1 MMKEAIKSS
10 SQWESTGLALA
21 AGEPPHLFFDRRA
34 VEPFRITCETCRS
47 RLKIRTPDVI
57 GEIHACPKCGSMV
70 QIIPPAGW
78 NLGEATP
85 ATTEPVA
92 VNESSKSLSTT
103 GSFFIPANA
112 MEDMAAVAAALETP
126 SALPAAQPIPEVI
139 SAAEPMPVVAKSPV
153 MWWSLGGAATVLVL
167 GGLAWALWPS
177 GSKRAAPTPAVV
189 AKNETP
195 AAPAPSD
202 EPKPAAPK
210 VEPTTE
216 QPKAVTAESGDAKA
230 NDTARAS
237 NTGEAKPRAALQD
250 AARSAENPVAVEA
263 AAAAPKPSEPVA
275 PAAAPTEEKPKDVA
289 ASAAKPAAT
298 EPAPKNLPAPGA
310 PRLADVAAAPDHS
323 PVLKFDPLDFDPDR
337 LGTRSRGSGD
347 SNTVTSSVPDKLP
360 AEGTGGNFAAGDPAA
375 PAQPAPGPPV
385 EQDKGAPPRLATAA
399 IRVRRGPP
407 GDAPAKTAPPLSA
420 SRVRALQVSDMPL
433 VRFVE
438 TLSGVAGASVTL
450 DPIAL
455 EQVGISPQATV
466 SVNAQDAPLKDVL
479 HEALGQRRLDVTE
492 QGGQLR
498 VVLPKADETHAFD
511 YDVADLAGAGDGTAI
526 GQLIEHFVQPATW
539 KAAGGKGTL
548 EVKGSTLHIEQSDA
562 VRRETMI
569 FCERLRMARGLAVKS
584 KYPAAMLSIESPY
597 HRLSAKLDEHA
608 TFTFLPWTRLAD
620 VARGWQ
626 EMTGLLVLVDWGAL
640 SEAEL
645 APDSPVACSALDRPW
660 QESLDGVL
668 EPLGLGW
675 WAVNGDT
682 IQVTSL
688 TALEKIQRVE
698 FYTLPAKLRSS
709 SAGGQALIDLLTKE
723 LAAVGGKE
731 SKPASSPS
739 HMELDEPSGRLIV
752 LATPTAHRHLSQR
765 LAAGA
770 K

>member
-1 MMKEAIKSS
+1 
-10 SQWESTGLALA
+10 LAFA
-21 AGEPPHLFFDRRA
+21 VGEPPHLFFARRA

-70 QIIPPAGW
+70 QVIPPAGW
-78 NLGEATP
+78 NLGEASS
-85 ATTEPVA
+85 AAAEPVA
-92 VNESSKSLSTT
+92 VNESAVSLSTT
-103 GSFFIPANA
+103 GSMFIPANA
-112 MEDMAAVAAALETP
+112 LEDMAAVAAALETP

-139 SAAEPMPVVAKSPV
+139 PAAESMPVVAKSPV

-177 GSKRAAPTPAVV
+177 GSKPAAPASAVV
-189 AKNETP
+189 AKNE
-195 AAPAPSD
+195 APTTQAPSH
-202 EPKPAAPK
+202 ESKATAPK
-210 VEPTTE
+210 VEPATE
-216 QPKAVTAESGDAKA
+216 QQPKVANAEPADAKT
-230 NDTARAS
+230 NDAAVAADVK
-237 NTGEAKPRAALQD
+237 EAKPQAAQPETAKPAEKPAGVEP
-250 AARSAENPVAVEA
+250 AAVVT
-263 AAAAPKPSEPVA
+263 KPS
-275 PAAAPTEEKPKDVA
+275 EEKPKDVI
-289 ASAAKPAAT
+289 ASTAKPAAI
-298 EPAPKNLPAPGA
+298 EPAPKNAPPAASPKVADLVAAPG
-310 PRLADVAAAPDHS
+310 HS

-337 LGTRSRGSGD
+337 LGMGSKSPGE
-347 SNTVTSSVPDKLP
+347 SNTLTSSVPDKLP
-360 AEGTGGNFAAGDPAA
+360 AEAAVGNAGAGDAA
-375 PAQPAPGPPV
+375 AVAEPAPGAPV
-385 EQDKGAPPRLATAA
+385 AQDKGAPPRLANSSIT
-399 IRVRRGPP
+399 VRRGPP
-407 GDAPAKTAPPLSA
+407 GDAPAKTAPQLLA
-420 SRVRALQVSDMPL
+420 SRVRAFQVTDIPL

-438 TLSGVAGASVTL
+438 TLSGVAGTGVTL

-466 SVNAQDAPLKDVL
+466 SVNAQDAPLQDVL
-479 HEALGQRRLDVTE
+479 HDALSQRRLDVAE

-498 VVLPKADETHAFD
+498 VVLPKANDTHTFD
-511 YDVADLAGAGDGTAI
+511 YDVADLAGTGDGAVV
-526 GQLIEHFVQPATW
+526 GRLIQHFVQPATW

-548 EVKGSTLHIEQSDA
+548 EAQGNTLHIEQSDA

-569 FCERLRMARGLAVKS
+569 FCERLRMARSLAVKS

-597 HRLSAKLDEHA
+597 HRLSAKLDEHT

-645 APDSPVACSALDRPW
+645 SPTSPVACSALDRPW

-682 IQVTSL
+682 IQITSL
-688 TALEKIQRVE
+688 AALEKIQRVE
-698 FYTLPAKLRSS
+698 FYTVPAKLRSS
-709 SAGGQALIDLLTKE
+709 SASSQALIDVLTKE
-723 LAAVGGKE
+723 LAETGGKQG
-731 SKPASSPS
+731 KPTAS

-752 LATPTAHRHLSQR
+752 LATPTAHRHLSLR